1 MNSRNEISL
10 EKVIVGLEFLG
21 KKFTPVE
28 REHFL
33 EPFMKPFLIEEDAL
47 ENESDYNFTNLMAIF
62 FLLSQSSDLE
72 KAKSLFRF
80 YDDDKSCTLDKQE
93 IEKMLTNL
101 INIVDKYSDN
111 IMRHDAS
118 LKGYN
123 TSPIFDIITDEQRK
137 TKEKTVIFCYVH
149 F

>member
-10 EKVIVGLEFLG
+10 EKVIVGFEFLG
-21 KKFTPVE
+21 KKFTSVE

-33 EPFMKPFLIEEDAL
+33 EPFLKPFLIEEDAL

-62 FLLSQSSDLE
+62 FLLSESSDLE
-72 KAKSLFRF
+72 KAQSLFRF
-80 YDDDKSCTLDKQE
+80 YDDDKSCSLDKQE
-93 IEKMLTNL
+93 IEKMLINL
-101 INIVDKYSDN
+101 LSIIDKYSDN
-111 IMRHDAS
+111 LIRHDAS

-123 TSPIFDIITDEQRK
+123 TAPIFDIITDEQRK
-137 TKEKTVIFCYVH
+137 TKEKTVIYCYFH